1 MFSERIKSMGIGS
14 HHVYDNTNDY
24 KDYWVGAES
33 PSPKNAT
40 NVQGCG
46 CYIVKKD
53 ERERVWVIYTTY
65 YTYHCLCKNH
75 IREHNL
81 SKKKD

>member
-1 MFSERIKSMGIGS
+1 MFNERIKSMGIGS

-40 NVQGCG
+40 NVQGSG

-53 ERERVWVIYTTY
+53 ERERVWVIYKTY